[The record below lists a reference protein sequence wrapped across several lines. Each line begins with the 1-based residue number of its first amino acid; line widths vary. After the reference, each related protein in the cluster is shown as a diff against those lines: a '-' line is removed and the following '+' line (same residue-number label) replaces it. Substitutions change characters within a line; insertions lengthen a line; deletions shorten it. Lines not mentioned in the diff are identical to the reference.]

1 MKHINGPSALSKNEM
16 KIFLYSK
23 FYKIFGGKENIG
35 GGLISAFENQKK
47 TLTHFHIPFTENKN
61 DDWDIIQINIPW
73 PEALREARLAKKAGK
88 KVILWAHVTVEDL
101 EKSVRIFNFI
111 PGLQFLLKKYFRYA
125 YSQADLVF
133 CPSRYTKNLLVGY
146 GVPKEK
152 LFVQSNAVDT
162 DTFHADAEKREAY
175 RKEYALSRL
184 VVGNVS
190 LAIPRKGIDT
200 FVSLSKKFQKNQ
212 FVWFGKIFHKIFVA
226 GLPKIS
232 TANIRFTDF
241 IEDAVA
247 ALNAIDIF
255 LFPSYE
261 ENQGMVVLE
270 AAAIGLPILVRDI
283 PVYEG
288 WLVHGVNCLKAKT
301 ESEFESYL
309 AGLLRDATLRAR
321 LGKEALILAHKES
334 IQSKGAILRRR
345 YESLLAQI

>member
-1 MKHINGPSALSKNEM
+1 M

-47 TLTHFHIPFTENKN
+47 TLAHFHIPFTENKN

-73 PEALREARLAKKAGK
+73 PEALREARFAKKAGK

-101 EKSVRIFNFI
+101 EKSVRIFAII
-111 PGLQFLLKKYFRYA
+111 PGLPFLLKKYLRYA
-125 YSQADLVF
+125 YSRADLVF
-133 CPSRYTKNLLVGY
+133 CPSQYTKNLLIGY
-146 GVPKEK
+146 GIQKEK

-162 DTFHADAEKREAY
+162 DMFHTDAKKREAY
-175 RKEYALSRL
+175 RNKYQLSGL

-200 FVSLSKKFQKNQ
+200 FVSLSEKFPKNQ
-212 FVWFGKIFHKIFVA
+212 FVWFGKIFHKLFVA

-288 WLVHGVNCLKAKT
+288 WLVHEVNCLKAKT
-301 ESEFESYL
+301 EPEFELYL
-309 AGLLRDATLRAR
+309 ERLLKDPELRVR
-321 LGKEALILAHKES
+321 LGKEAFLLAHKES
-334 IQSKGAILRRR
+334 IQSKGALLRDR
-345 YESLLAQI
+345 YESLLK